1 MGNWFQGKH
10 TEVGDARALMLDL
23 LGCSK
28 DGRDDGERGWDDLVV
43 EYLGGEYGGGSAPR
57 WPPREPLRTRLV
69 ACHWRPING
78 GETLTRHQN
87 PIAFPPGEKHARAS
101 TADFFGSPHAETKT
115 VGSLRSSKMA
125 IAMTRSRSTK
135 QRLAGNSWPLL
146 PPPPPAQRRARAT
159 KDKRALRQRR
169 PLPRAFNGEMRFG
182 FPEVVGG

>member
-69 ACHWRPING
+69 ACHWFHWSSGTYFRFFPRPAHTENFS
-78 GETLTRHQN
+78 HQKTHITTAKLAASVAGMIAKSLN
-87 PIAFPPGEKHARAS
+87 PAREFHHKAPL
-101 TADFFGSPHAETKT
+101 G
-115 VGSLRSSKMA
+115 VG
-125 IAMTRSRSTK
+125 
-135 QRLAGNSWPLL
+135 
-146 PPPPPAQRRARAT
+146 
-159 KDKRALRQRR
+159 
-169 PLPRAFNGEMRFG
+169 
-182 FPEVVGG
+182 